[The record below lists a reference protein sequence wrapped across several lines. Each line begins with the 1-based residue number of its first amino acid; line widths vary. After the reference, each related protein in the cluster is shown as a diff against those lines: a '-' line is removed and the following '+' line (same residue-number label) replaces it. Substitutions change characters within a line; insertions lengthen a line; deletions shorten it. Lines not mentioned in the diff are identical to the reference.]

1 MKGPTNSSTP
11 VTYRCPDCSRRHVVL
26 PGVAV
31 IEPPRCGACGGMLRE
46 QPLASGVYEVRRAR
60 RPRSKAAPLP
70 ARQDAPETCK
80 EKETEEDNG
89 YGESHGYGPAHG
101 GPTGPGDAPA
111 APAGV
116 PSDD

>member
-1 MKGPTNSSTP
+1 MNGSKRSSSP

-31 IEPPRCGACGGMLRE
+31 IEPPKCGACGGTLRAE
-46 QPLASGVYEVRRAR
+46 PLASGVYEIRRAR
-60 RPRSKAAPLP
+60 RSPRRAAAVLP
-70 ARQDAPETCK
+70 PKEHVPDAAK
-80 EKETEEDNG
+80 EEDLG

-111 APAGV
+111 PTPAAPSEDS
-116 PSDD
+116 P